1 MLVLCLT
8 SNHKILGL
16 KPSWTPPWIYLSQ
29 QHSDVVLAPSLPNTM
44 HMQVDQ
50 IANTFDRAIR
60 GYVVGQESE
69 NRMQSINDAVNF
81 VQNTVCTYQILS
93 CTTNCMNVFFFFF
106 FFCI

>member
-29 QHSDVVLAPSLPNTM
+29 QHSDVVLVPSLPNTM

-50 IANTFDRAIR
+50 IANTFDTAIR
-60 GYVVGQESE
+60 GYVAGQDSG
-69 NRMQSINDAVNF
+69 NRMESINNAVDF
-81 VQNTVCTYQILS
+81 VQNTVCTCAIPCVYIASNFEL
-93 CTTNCMNVFFFFF
+93 
-106 FFCI
+106 